1 MTATLQPDLLGET
14 IAEKLRILERM
25 DEQLAEAR
33 SAAQDAADALHAAQE
48 HDATAG
54 ARAARARAEGGT
66 PSAEKPLAPKAEA
79 AHKAAVQGVADIR
92 AARAQLVS
100 ETGVEVEASRAELD
114 AALDGQWA
122 ECQAQLRKLCD
133 DGKVLLRR
141 LAQTRAHRAWV
152 EAPVRG
158 DDLHSPSYRLDLTP
172 LAQLFELATSPAR
185 EAESELAARERH
197 VTERNR
203 IVNQAM
209 AIRAERYPDWDSM
222 EGGTISWDA
231 GGHGRCTVLPSL
243 IEELTG
249 EPEVERTGFM
259 PIPKKGVRLN
269 NVAAQRLMRE
279 QMAEWNAEAT
289 A

>member
-1 MTATLQPDLLGET
+1 MTATLQPELLGDA
-14 IAEKLRILERM
+14 IAEKLKILGRM

-33 SAAQDAADALHAAQE
+33 SAAQDATDALHAAQE

-66 PSAEKPLAPKAEA
+66 PTAEKPQVPKAEA
-79 AHKAAVQGVADIR
+79 AHKAAVQAVEDIK

-100 ETGVEVEASRAELD
+100 ETGIEVESARAELE
-114 AALDGQWA
+114 AALDGQWG
-122 ECQAQLRKLCD
+122 ECQAQIRELCD
-133 DGKVLLRR
+133 DGKALLRR
-141 LAQTRAHRAWV
+141 LARVRAHKAWL

-158 DDLHSPSYRLDLTP
+158 DDLHTPNYRLDLSP

-185 EAESELAARERH
+185 EEESELAARERR

-203 IVNQAM
+203 VVEQAK
-209 AIRAERYPDWDSM
+209 AIRAERFPDWDKV
-222 EGGTISWDA
+222 EGGTIVWDKA
-231 GGHGRCTVLPSL
+231 GHGRCTVLPGI

-249 EPEVERTGFM
+249 EPEAERTGFM

-279 QMAEWNAEAT
+279 QMAEWNAEST